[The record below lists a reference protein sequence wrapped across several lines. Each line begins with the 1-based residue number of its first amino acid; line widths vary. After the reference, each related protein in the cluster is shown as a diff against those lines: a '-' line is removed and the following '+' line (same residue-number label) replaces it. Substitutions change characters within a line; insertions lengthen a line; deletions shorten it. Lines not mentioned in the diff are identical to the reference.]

1 MKLRTF
7 FLAGVITVALFFA
20 ICQFL
25 ASELVLTRGFQV
37 IEDEQTRS
45 RSTMAKGILDRQF
58 TYLNDLTLDWAEWD
72 DTYIFAQDGN
82 SAYAG
87 SNLAPGTY
95 ADQSLVCISIQ
106 NSRGESVYLEAFR
119 PDGNVDMPLAQ
130 EIYRL
135 TSGSLPPMPLHPGGF
150 GGIVRL
156 ESGDLLMVVKRPI
169 LTSSKSGPAMGH
181 LMMARR
187 ITPEFIEGV
196 SALLGADVSLV
207 FPEGSGEYEKL
218 VPDAGGDVYLA
229 YPDERTT
236 AGLVPLHDMNGRVVA
251 VLKVAVKRA
260 ISREGKTISYYYFV
274 VIFTSILFIGLFSF
288 YLLHRKVLNRLD
300 LLMSRLSRRER
311 DGDKASPIDIGGND
325 EIHDLSVF
333 LDTMFDRI
341 DSSKQAIL
349 DKSDEIRKSEEFLAQ
364 LFHSIEAGVLLVDPD
379 TREIVAVNRFGQ
391 KMIGRTEEEVVG
403 RQCHQLTCPAEQNKC
418 PILDLGQPKDMSK
431 RSLLHKDGTVIPIL
445 KSVSMISKGGRN
457 LLLETF
463 VDITEAE
470 ESRLELEKAK
480 KELEDKVEERTAHL
494 RGIIDTAKN
503 GIIVIDSQGL
513 INEFSP
519 AAQDIFGYAKDEVI
533 GQSVNILMPES
544 YAHEHSLY
552 LRNFNQSGRT
562 RLVGNQ
568 TVARARRKDG
578 SEFPMEIALNS
589 AVVNGNPIFVA
600 VLSDITER
608 KAMEDEIRRS
618 RERYQRLVEDLAGRF
633 AIFSHKPDGE
643 ILFISESVLSVLG
656 VPREKAIGR
665 KWQDVVDWL
674 PGVSER
680 AAAQFR
686 EAMRRDQSALE
697 IEMAYIH
704 VDGTQHE
711 LLNSMHPVFNKDGE
725 LETIEGIIE
734 DITSR
739 KAVAKALAEAKE
751 EAEQATRAK
760 SDFLAN
766 MSHEIRTPMNAI
778 MGLSHLALQT
788 DLSDKQRSYIEKVHV
803 SAENLLGILNDIL
816 DFSKI
821 EAGRMDMENTE
832 FFLGEVFEHLAS
844 VLGVRA
850 QESGLQL
857 MFDLPGDLPTAL
869 EGDPLRLGQVLLNL
883 GNNAIKFTPRG
894 EVVIS
899 VRLEEET
906 GEEVT
911 LHFSVRDTG
920 IGMTPEQRNKLFQQ
934 FSQADNSTTRK
945 YGGTGLGLA
954 ISKKLT
960 EMMGGAIWVES
971 ESGIGST
978 FHFTARLKKQS
989 RPPKWDEY
997 LDIRPLHVLV
1007 VDDSATARTIFA
1019 EMLAGFGFSY
1029 DLADS
1034 SEAGLALLEGQKD
1047 GRFYDFAILDWD
1059 LHDITGHDMVR
1070 IMKTSPAIPHAPKVV
1085 FVSAYGTFNID
1096 NQTKDEPVVVGV
1108 LSKPILPSTLLDT
1121 IMVAE
1126 QGVAKRASRTGF
1138 RQSELGQMTAKLNR
1152 AKVLLVEDNEINQDV
1167 AVDLLASNGIACKVA
1182 GNGEEALEML
1192 EREHFDC
1199 VLMDCQMPVMD
1210 GYTATREIR
1219 KIDRFKKLPI
1229 IAMTANV
1236 MAGDREKSI
1245 EAGMNDHIGKPIR
1258 IQELFLTMGKWVKPS
1273 GKQAAS
1279 ALPEMNMDL
1288 SGLHGIDVVA
1298 GLRYVQGKES
1308 LYRSLLGKFLRN
1320 YEKFGEMFAAA
1331 RREDDA
1337 MAAERCAHTLK
1348 GVAATIGATRAS
1360 ERALDLE
1367 SACARNASEA
1377 EIDRLLGA
1385 VEEELAPVIE
1395 TLKRL
1400 GESSAPP
1407 APPAPPSPGKAG
1419 EGEAAGE
1426 ILECLGEL
1434 RALLEEFN
1442 AEALTVAKKLRAMP
1456 GVSRHTAEMNSLIKA
1471 VENYDFEVALK
1482 KLDELGL
1489 S

>member
-7 FLAGVITVALFFA
+7 FLAGVITVAVFFV

-25 ASELVLTRGFQV
+25 ASELVLTRGFQD

-45 RSTMAKGILDRQF
+45 LAAMAKGVLDRQLVH
-58 TYLNDLTLDWAEWD
+58 LNGLVLDWAEWD
-72 DTYIFAQDGN
+72 DTYVFAQDGN
-82 SAYAG
+82 DHYVE
-87 SNLAPGTY
+87 SNLSPETFE
-95 ADQSLVCISIQ
+95 DQSLVCISI
-106 NSRGESVYLEAFR
+106 RDRHGEPVYLRAFR
-119 PDGNVDMPLAQ
+119 PDGNLDMALAMR
-130 EIYRL
+130 INRL
-135 TSGSLPPMPLHPGGF
+135 TAGLLPPLPSQSGGF

-156 ESGDLLMVVKRPI
+156 PDGELLMVVKRPV
-169 LTSSKSGPAMGH
+169 LTSSGSGPAMGS
-181 LMMARR
+181 LMMARM
-187 ITPEFIEGV
+187 ITPDVIEGI
-196 SALLGADVSLV
+196 SALMGVEVSLEK
-207 FPEGSGEYEKL
+207 PEDGEKTVLSAPGSGDGVRL
-218 VPDAGGDVYLA
+218 V
-229 YPDERTT
+229 YPDERTSVGML
-236 AGLVPLHDMNGRVVA
+236 AVRDVDGRTVA
-251 VLKVAVKRA
+251 LLKVSAKRA
-260 ISREGKTISYYYFV
+260 ISREGKTISYYYFAI
-274 VIFTSILFIGLFSF
+274 IFFAILLIGLFSF
-288 YLLHRKVLNRLD
+288 YLLHKKVLNRLD
-300 LLMSRLSRRER
+300 LLMSRLSGRE
-311 DGDKASPIDIGGND
+311 KADNAASAIDIGGND

-333 LDTMFDRI
+333 LDTMFDRV
-341 DSSKQAIL
+341 DNSKRAIL
-349 DKSDEIRKSEEFLAQ
+349 AQSDEIRKNEEFLSQ
-364 LFHSIEAGVLLVDPD
+364 LLDSIEAGVMLVDPE
-379 TREIVAVNRFGQ
+379 TRDIVAINRFAQ
-391 KMIGRTEEEVVG
+391 KMIDRTEEEVVG
-403 RQCHQLTCPAEQNKC
+403 RSCHLLTCPSERDNC
-418 PILDLGQPKDMSK
+418 PVLDLDQSMDMSK
-431 RSLLHKDGTVIPIL
+431 RSLLHRDGTVIPIM
-445 KSVSMISKGGRN
+445 KSVSMITKGDRE

-470 ESRLELEKAK
+470 ENRLALEKAK
-480 KELEDKVEERTAHL
+480 KELENKVEERTAHL
-494 RGIIDTAKN
+494 RGIIDTARN
-503 GIIVIDSQGL
+503 GIIVVDSRGR

-519 AAQDIFGYAKDEVI
+519 AAQGIFGYSKEEVL
-533 GQSVNILMPES
+533 GKNVNMLMPEPRGR
-544 YAHEHSLY
+544 EHDRY
-552 LRNFNQSGRT
+552 LRDFNHGGPTKLIGR
-562 RLVGNQ
+562 Q
-568 TVARARRKDG
+568 TVVQAKRKDG
-578 SEFPMEIALNS
+578 SLFPMDISLNS

-608 KAMEDEIRRS
+608 KAMEDEIRKS

-643 ILFISESVLSVLG
+643 ILFIGESVLSVFGL
-656 VPREKAIGR
+656 PREKVMGR
-665 KWQDVVDWL
+665 RWQDVVDWE
-674 PGVSER
+674 PGAAER
-680 AAAQFR
+680 AEAAFR
-686 EAMRRDQSALE
+686 EAMERGQTALE

-704 VDGTQHE
+704 LDGTRHE

-778 MGLSHLALQT
+778 MGLSHLALQSG
-788 DLSDKQRSYIEKVHV
+788 LNEKQRSYIEKVHV

-821 EAGRMDMENTE
+821 EAGRMDMEHVD
-832 FFLGEVFEHLAS
+832 FFLGEVFEHLAG
-844 VLGVRA
+844 VLGLRA

-869 EGDPLRLGQVLLNL
+869 VGDPLRLGQVLLNL

-899 VRLEEET
+899 VRLM
-906 GEEVT
+906 EEVGEDVV
-911 LHFSVRDTG
+911 LHFAVRDTG
-920 IGMTPEQRNKLFQQ
+920 IGMTEEQRGRLFQQ
-934 FSQADNSTTRK
+934 FSQADTSTTRK

-960 EMMGGAIWVES
+960 ELMGGSIWVES

-978 FHFTARLKKQS
+978 FHFTTRLKKQS

-1007 VDDSATARTIFA
+1007 VDDNATARTIFA
-1019 EMLAGFGFSY
+1019 EMLAGFGFTF

-1034 SEAGLALLEGQKD
+1034 SEAGLALLEGRD
-1047 GRFYDFAILDWD
+1047 GDRPYDFAILDWD
-1059 LHDITGHDMVR
+1059 LHGLAGNGMIRAMEE
-1070 IMKTSPAIPHAPKVV
+1070 SPAVAQVPKVI
-1085 FVSAYGTFNID
+1085 FVSAYGTFNIE
-1096 NQTKDEPVVVGV
+1096 NETKDEPAVVGV

-1126 QGVAKRASRTGF
+1126 QGMAQRASRTGF
-1138 RQSELGQMTAKLNR
+1138 RQSELGQVTAKLSQ

-1167 AVDLLASNGIACKVA
+1167 AVDLLTSNGIACKVA
-1182 GNGEEALEML
+1182 KNGVEALEML
-1192 EREHFDC
+1192 EREPFDC

-1258 IQELFLTMGKWVKPS
+1258 VQELFVTMGKWVKPS
-1273 GKQAAS
+1273 IKRTAS

-1288 SGLHGIDVVA
+1288 SGLDGIDVAA

-1320 YEKFGEMFAAA
+1320 YEKFGEMFEAA
-1331 RREDDA
+1331 RREDDD

-1348 GVAATIGATRAS
+1348 GVAATIGAARVS

-1367 SACARNASEA
+1367 SACARREPDA
-1377 EIDRLLGA
+1377 EIDRLLRA
-1385 VEEELAPVIE
+1385 VEEELAPVIAA
-1395 TLKRL
+1395 LQRL
-1400 GESSAPP
+1400 GGPSAP
-1407 APPAPPSPGKAG
+1407 ADSDKAG
-1419 EGEAAGE
+1419 EGEVAGE
-1426 ILECLGEL
+1426 TLECLREL
-1434 RALLEEFN
+1434 RVLLEEFN
-1442 AEALTVAKKLRAMP
+1442 AEALAVAKKLRTMP
-1456 GVSRHTAEMNSLIKA
+1456 GVRRHAAKMNGLIKA
-1471 VENYDFEVALK
+1471 VENYDFEVALR